1 MGTFLDMRSSMNS
14 SGTGAP
20 NTALSPTPA
29 LLGLIGLDTMQT
41 VGTVITLNGTVGV
54 TGEVGDT
61 FDVVIVRGSVFD
73 PANIIY
79 HAVGT
84 VSQSGGHEFHSFTV
98 QDLLAPPALIT
109 VYSSY
114 ISGVSTTVRSG
125 PEVFYGIAS
134 TV

>member
-1 MGTFLDMRSSMNS
+1 MNS

-20 NTALSPTPA
+20 NIALSPTPT
-29 LLGLIGLDTMQT
+29 LFGIIGLDTMQT

-61 FDVVIVRGSVFD
+61 FEVVIVRGSVYD
-73 PANIIY
+73 PANVFY
-79 HAVGT
+79 RAVGT
-84 VSQSGGHEFHSFTV
+84 VSQSEGPEFHSFTA
-98 QDLLAPPALIT
+98 QDLLAPPALLT

-114 ISGVSTTVRSG
+114 ISGVSTSIRTG

-134 TV
+134 TG

>member
-20 NTALSPTPA
+20 NIALSPTPT
-29 LLGLIGLDTMQT
+29 LFGIIGLDTMQT

-61 FDVVIVRGSVFD
+61 FEVVIVRGSVYD
-73 PANIIY
+73 PANVFY
-79 HAVGT
+79 RAVGT
-84 VSQSGGHEFHSFTV
+84 VSQSEGPEFHSFTA
-98 QDLLAPPALIT
+98 QDLLAPPALLT

-114 ISGVSTTVRSG
+114 ISGVSTSIRTG

-134 TV
+134 TG